1 MKKKFFKVLAICL
14 CLFSIIDSGLYIL
27 YDFECINVLLKLL
40 GVKSVISV
48 ILRWIII
55 VVAVVFIVK
64 SDSIFDYAFRSSD
77 DASITKKTKD
87 N

>member
-1 MKKKFFKVLAICL
+1 MKKIFLKVLAICL
-14 CLFSIIDSGLYIL
+14 YLFLIIDSGLYIL
-27 YDFECINVLLKLL
+27 YDFKGIDALLKLL
-40 GVKSVISV
+40 GVKSVVSV

-55 VVAVVFIVK
+55 VLTVALIVK

-77 DASITKKTKD
+77 DASINKKTKS